1 LGSPDKKIKIKIKIE
16 RVRKKEKKSV
26 QFGLLSFD

>member
-16 RVRKKEKKSV
+16 RARKKEKKSV

>member
-1 LGSPDKKIKIKIKIE
+1 LGSPDKKIKIKIE
-16 RVRKKEKKSV
+16 RARKKEKKSV